1 MVTERCPLRQWRLH
15 SWQDGICCS
24 NVTGIPSLMIRNAT
38 FWDCAISQSLGPHGG
53 LDDNMFFVCCFQW
66 MVTSFAGFS
75 NSSPSSW
82 ENVMIY
88 RYLRWSTYTG
98 APSLFSSP
106 FPKDVKPLAGDHS
119 GTADSL
125 LEMDFSLAASPGVA
139 PDMDASFNL
148 GSLALIFLFHVSYL
162 FLKQVF
168 LQAALIRLWGSK
180 NSLKPFSGQ
189 GDGCS
194 YCRSKWIFKWCSS
207 LPEQSGRLLTA
218 PKNGCSAIPRSWFE
232 PFFLFFTP
240 SYVGRWSE
248 STFFN
253 IFF

>member
-1 MVTERCPLRQWRLH
+1 
-15 SWQDGICCS
+15 
-24 NVTGIPSLMIRNAT
+24 
-38 FWDCAISQSLGPHGG
+38 
-53 LDDNMFFVCCFQW
+53 
-66 MVTSFAGFS
+66 
-75 NSSPSSW
+75 
-82 ENVMIY
+82 MIY

-168 LQAALIRLWGSK
+168 LQTALIRL
-180 NSLKPFSGQ
+180 
-189 GDGCS
+189 
-194 YCRSKWIFKWCSS
+194 
-207 LPEQSGRLLTA
+207 
-218 PKNGCSAIPRSWFE
+218 
-232 PFFLFFTP
+232 
-240 SYVGRWSE
+240 
-248 STFFN
+248 
-253 IFF
+253 